1 MPRTIDEGFRDFL
14 AKLTPSDYESTAAK
28 NHRASIEACLK
39 ANFGLNRFF
48 RTGSFGNGTSI
59 SRYSDVDCFASIP
72 SSRLSWNSSYALT
85 QVRDALNR
93 RFYSTGVYVDCPAV
107 VCPFGTDAKESTE
120 VVPARYIGKIGNS
133 NYITYEIPDCSGG
146 WMHSSPETHN
156 AYVRA
161 VDQKLN
167 GRVKPLIR
175 FIKAWKCYRN
185 VPISSFYLE
194 LRIARYAEGEQ
205 TIVYDIDVKR
215 VFSHL
220 YDVKLAKMQD
230 PMGIS
235 GYINPC
241 STQAKLN
248 DAWSKLST
256 ALSRAEKAIEAKSRD
271 NIKEAFDW
279 WNLVYDGN
287 FPGYYR

>member
-1 MPRTIDEGFRDFL
+1 MPRTIEEGFRDFH
-14 AKLTPSDYESTAAK
+14 AKLTPSEYESTAAK
-28 NHRASIEACLK
+28 NHRASIEASLK

-59 SRYSDVDCFASIP
+59 SGYSDVDYFASIP

-85 QVRDALNR
+85 QVRDALSR
-93 RFYSTGVYVDCPAV
+93 RFHSTDVYVDCPAV
-107 VCPFGTDAKESTE
+107 VSPFGTGAKESTE
-120 VVPARYIGKIGNS
+120 VVPAKYIGTIGNS
-133 NYITYEIPDCSGG
+133 NNSSYEIPDCSGG
-146 WMHSSPETHN
+146 WMYSSPETHN
-156 AYVRA
+156 AYVRY

-194 LRIARYAEGEQ
+194 LRITKYAEGEQ
-205 TIVYDIDVKR
+205 EIFYDIDITR

-220 YDVKLAKMQD
+220 YNLKLAQMQD
-230 PMGIS
+230 PKGIS
-235 GYINPC
+235 GYVSPC
-241 STQAKLN
+241 STQAKLD

-256 ALSRAEKAIEAKSRD
+256 ALSRAENALEAKSRG

-287 FPGYYR
+287 FPSYYR